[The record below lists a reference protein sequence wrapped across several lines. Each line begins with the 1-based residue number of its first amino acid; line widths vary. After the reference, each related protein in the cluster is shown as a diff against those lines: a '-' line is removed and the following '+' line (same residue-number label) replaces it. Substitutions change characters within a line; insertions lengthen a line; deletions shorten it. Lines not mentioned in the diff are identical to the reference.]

1 MVRWKQKCFL
11 DYQQWPIQTI
21 IFYDAVT
28 INDKLLL
35 FPCAGAESLR
45 HCAGDS
51 FQTSGAPANPP
62 VQQLSQLLSCCPPYS
77 DHRWDITK
85 RHTVFFSFFI
95 PQCDRAHVVL
105 WTQMQV
111 SLASSAASR
120 RSSSN
125 TSLRAPLV
133 WHYRSTVIIE
143 KKCRSE
149 WLTATFCCSS
159 TGGFS
164 ANLWEVTTVSQEL
177 RDMNSS
183 SSSRTRSAEDVEEP
197 LNGVPNPTACLHVG
211 DIILFTLSTHHY
223 PEYDLW
229 VYLGIHL
236 YPC

>member
-1 MVRWKQKCFL
+1 MTSYFCFHVQVL
-11 DYQQWPIQTI
+11 SLSGIVLETVFKHLEHQEILLCSNHLSSSHAVHLIQTTGETSRS
-21 IFYDAVT
+21 VT
-28 INDKLLL
+28 LSFSHSLYLL
-35 FPCAGAESLR
+35 
-45 HCAGDS
+45 
-51 FQTSGAPANPP
+51 
-62 VQQLSQLLSCCPPYS
+62 
-77 DHRWDITK
+77 
-85 RHTVFFSFFI
+85 
-95 PQCDRAHVVL
+95 CDRAHVVL
-105 WTQMQV
+105 WAQMQV
-111 SLASSAASR
+111 SSASSAASR

-133 WHYRSTVIIE
+133 WHSRSTVIIE

-159 TGGFS
+159 LGGFS